1 MADIQSAIDH
11 IKSSA
16 GMGEKRKME
25 ILRQLR
31 RGNGGI
37 EKWK

>member
-1 MADIQSAIDH
+1 MADKAQLTISKIFCRN
-11 IKSSA
+11 
-16 GMGEKRKME
+16 GRKTE